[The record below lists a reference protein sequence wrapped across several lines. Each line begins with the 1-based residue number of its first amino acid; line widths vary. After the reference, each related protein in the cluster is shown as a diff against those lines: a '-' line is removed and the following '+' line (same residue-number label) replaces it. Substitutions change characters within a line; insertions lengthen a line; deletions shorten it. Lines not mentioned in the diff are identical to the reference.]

1 MPPRVRVKQSYL
13 LLISVK
19 PWREMPGNWIAL
31 HAMRNRIRNILILMC
46 TCILGIFAFQG
57 YWLYNS
63 YQLKLEDFN
72 KAINDA
78 LRTAVFNK
86 QFADAGRFIGY
97 RQPAMRTSLAMP
109 AVPLPDRGTAFY
121 VESHTVIDTLPR
133 RYGKV
138 LRSLGA
144 RFGRTHSI
152 SADTIMGMDSTF
164 HNGSIHIRT
173 WAQDDTIT
181 RIYADSMAQKIS
193 DMLILNRF
201 YDKRLSIK
209 KLDSTYTAELLSRG
223 ITTDFRLDTMKVT
236 EHEDFGRRSHQEPG
250 PLKTFRI
257 PFNPLSDIF
266 VQASFDSPMRQILG
280 QMTETLLSSAVLL
293 ILTVLCFLYMLRT
306 ILRQKKLSE
315 VRNDFINNM
324 THELKTPIAT
334 VSAAVEA
341 MQNFNALNDRQK
353 TDQYLHISQQELRRL
368 SDLVEKVLHIA
379 TEEKEDLELFREPVD
394 LNELIRS
401 IIANHRLKAN
411 KKVDFTYTMLAD
423 PIVNVDKT
431 HLSNALNNLV
441 DNAIK
446 YSRDPAEITIRVS
459 RQQDRLQVS
468 VTDNGIGIPHNYQD
482 SIFEKFFRVPTGD
495 LHNVKG
501 FGLGLSY
508 VKKIIEKHGGNIRV
522 KSEPEKGSEFLL
534 EIPEV

>member
-1 MPPRVRVKQSYL
+1 
-13 LLISVK
+13 
-19 PWREMPGNWIAL
+19 
-31 HAMRNRIRNILILMC
+31 MC

-63 YQLKLEDFN
+63 YELKLEDFH
-72 KAINDA
+72 KDINDA
-78 LRTAVFNK
+78 LRVAVFNK
-86 QFADAGRFIGY
+86 QFADARRFIGY
-97 RQPAMRTSLAMP
+97 SQPAMTA
-109 AVPLPDRGTAFY
+109 RGISEPGRTAFY
-121 VESHTVIDTLPR
+121 VESHTIIDTTPR
-133 RYGKV
+133 RTEKV
-138 LRSLGA
+138 RRNVGG
-144 RFGRTHSI
+144 RFGLMRALP
-152 SADTIMGMDSTF
+152 ADTGIHVDSSF
-164 HNGSIHIRT
+164 FENGAVHIRE
-173 WAQDDTIT
+173 WSRADTVT
-181 RIYADSMAQKIS
+181 RIYADSIAEKIS
-193 DMLILNRF
+193 NMIILNRF
-201 YDKRLSIK
+201 YDGRLSIK
-209 KLDSTYTAELLSRG
+209 KLDSTYTAELASRG
-223 ITTDFRLDTMKVT
+223 ITTDFRLDTMKISD
-236 EHEDFGRRSHQEPG
+236 HEGFGQPRIRQLD

-266 VQASFDSPMRQILG
+266 VQASFSSPMRLILG
-280 QMTETLLSSAVLL
+280 QMTGTLLSSAVLL

-353 TDQYLHISQQELRRL
+353 TDQYLNISQQELQRL

-379 TEEKEDLELFREPVD
+379 AEEKEDLELFREPVD
-394 LNELIRS
+394 LNELIRN

-423 PIVNVDKT
+423 PMVNVDKT

-441 DNAIK
+441 DNAVK
-446 YSRDPAEITIRVS
+446 YSGDTAEITIRVS
-459 RQQDRLQVS
+459 RQHDRLQVT
-468 VTDNGIGIPHNYQD
+468 VTDNGIGIPHNYLD

-508 VKKIIEKHGGNIRV
+508 VKKVVEKHGGSIRV
-522 KSEPEKGSEFLL
+522 KSEPEKGTEFLL

>member
-1 MPPRVRVKQSYL
+1 MLPRVRVKQSYL

-19 PWREMPGNWIAL
+19 PWLEMPGNWIAL
-31 HAMRNRIRNILILMC
+31 HAMRNRIRTILILMC
-46 TCILGIFAFQG
+46 ASILGIFAFQG

-86 QFADAGRFIGY
+86 QFADAGRVIGY
-97 RQPAMRTSLAMP
+97 RQPAIRTTVAMP
-109 AVPLPDRGTAFY
+109 AVPGTAFY
-121 VESHTVIDTLPR
+121 MESHTVIDTFPKR
-133 RYGKV
+133 FNKV
-138 LRSLGA
+138 HRSSGGQ
-144 RFGRTHSI
+144 FGRNRSI
-152 SADTIMGMDSTF
+152 SPDTIIGIDSIF
-164 HNGSIHIRT
+164 RNGSVYVRRWT
-173 WAQDDTIT
+173 QDDTVV

-193 DMLILNRF
+193 NMLILNKF
-201 YDKRLSIK
+201 YDNRLSIK
-209 KLDSTYTAELLSRG
+209 KLDSAYTAELLIRG

-236 EHEDFGRRSHQEPG
+236 EREDFVRRPRGEPD

-257 PFNPLSDIF
+257 PFNPLSEIF
-266 VQASFDSPMRQILG
+266 VQASFESPMRQILG
-280 QMTETLLSSAVLL
+280 QMTWTLLSSALL
-293 ILTVLCFLYMLRT
+293 LMLTVLCFLYMLRT

-353 TDQYLHISQQELRRL
+353 TDQYLHISQQELQRL

-394 LNELIRS
+394 FNELIRS

-468 VTDNGIGIPHNYQD
+468 VSDNGIGIPHNYQD
-482 SIFEKFFRVPTGD
+482 SIFEKFFRVPTGN

>member
-1 MPPRVRVKQSYL
+1 
-13 LLISVK
+13 
-19 PWREMPGNWIAL
+19 
-31 HAMRNRIRNILILMC
+31 MRNRIRNILILMC

-63 YQLKLEDFN
+63 YQLKLEEFHKD
-72 KAINDA
+72 INDA
-78 LRTAVFNK
+78 LRMAVFNK
-86 QFADAGRFIGY
+86 QFADAGRYIRYSEPAVATTGM
-97 RQPAMRTSLAMP
+97 PAMPGPGS
-109 AVPLPDRGTAFY
+109 GTAFY
-121 VESHTVIDTLPR
+121 IERHTITDTFPR
-133 RYGKV
+133 
-138 LRSLGA
+138 
-144 RFGRTHSI
+144 RFGRAFRAVSKRAHAMDTLIHI
-152 SADTIMGMDSTF
+152 DSAS
-164 HNGSIHIRT
+164 HNSIHIEQWSAT
-173 WAQDDTIT
+173 DTSA

-193 DMLILNRF
+193 NMLILNKF
-201 YDKRLSIK
+201 YGERLSIK
-209 KLDSTYTAELLSRG
+209 KLDSAFTNELLNRG
-223 ITTDFRLDTMKVT
+223 ISTDYRLDTMKLT
-236 EHEDFGRRSHQEPG
+236 EHDFPAMRRWQPDL
-250 PLKTFRI
+250 LKTARI
-257 PFNPLSDIF
+257 PFNPLSEIF
-266 VQASFDSPMRQILG
+266 VQASFNSPMRQILG
-280 QMTETLLSSAVLL
+280 QMTGTLFSSAVLL

-341 MQNFNALNDRQK
+341 MQNFNALNDQQK
-353 TDQYLHISQQELRRL
+353 TRQYLTISQQELHRL

-379 TEEKEDLELFREPVD
+379 AEEKEDLELFREPVD
-394 LNELIRS
+394 LNELIRH
-401 IIANHRLKAN
+401 IIVNHRLKAN

-446 YSRDPAEITIRVS
+446 YSGDPAEITIRVT
-459 RQQDRLQVS
+459 RQHERLQVS
-468 VTDNGIGIPHNYQD
+468 VSDNGIGIPPNYLD
-482 SIFEKFFRVPTGD
+482 SIFEKFFRVPTGN

-508 VKKIIEKHGGNIRV
+508 VKKIIEKHGGTIRV